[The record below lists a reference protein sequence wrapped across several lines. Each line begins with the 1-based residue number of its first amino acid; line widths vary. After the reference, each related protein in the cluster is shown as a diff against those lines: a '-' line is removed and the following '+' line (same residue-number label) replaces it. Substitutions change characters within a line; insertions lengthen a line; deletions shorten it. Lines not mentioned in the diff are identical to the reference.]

1 MLLILSVRLRWNQ
14 QMSIG
19 DLLVALSPLDAH
31 QIERIKRSIVDR
43 RQRTTTGRLTTTRI
57 LSILLA
63 LVVRQNG
70 EEKERILAAGQ
81 QNAVVL
87 EVVALGRG
95 RRDELNLA
103 WVRYLNALHA
113 IWKRGICHLSS
124 NSSSLNSYVARDS
137 PNCCPVS
144 HVGTCSP
151 RWSIGFPSSRTG
163 CRFRRPPKAPVSLPL
178 SIHHLSGSSTPNGN
192 ATVQRCF
199 RSAAQ

>member
-19 DLLVALSPLDAH
+19 DLLVSLSPLDAH

-113 IWKRGICHLSS
+113 IWKRNLLF
-124 NSSSLNSYVARDS
+124 SLLLLIPVSLTYVARDS

-151 RWSIGFPSSRTG
+151 RWSTGFPSSRTG

-178 SIHHLSGSSTPNGN
+178 SIHHLSG
-192 ATVQRCF
+192 
-199 RSAAQ
+199 

>member
-113 IWKRGICHLSS
+113 I
-124 NSSSLNSYVARDS
+124 
-137 PNCCPVS
+137 
-144 HVGTCSP
+144 
-151 RWSIGFPSSRTG
+151 
-163 CRFRRPPKAPVSLPL
+163 
-178 SIHHLSGSSTPNGN
+178 
-192 ATVQRCF
+192 
-199 RSAAQ
+199 

>member
-113 IWKRGICHLSS
+113 IWKRGRNL
-124 NSSSLNSYVARDS
+124 LFV
-137 PNCCPVS
+137 
-144 HVGTCSP
+144 
-151 RWSIGFPSSRTG
+151 F
-163 CRFRRPPKAPVSLPL
+163 
-178 SIHHLSGSSTPNGN
+178 
-192 ATVQRCF
+192 
-199 RSAAQ
+199 